1 MSDFSFKKRERLT
14 SSKSISLLFK
24 EGRSISSYPV
34 RFIFDMEGTN
44 VPVKMAISVPKR
56 LYKRAVDRNLLKR
69 RIREA
74 YRLNKTD
81 FHAKIGEMNLQ
92 VHLVIQ
98 YQHRKIVDFHAIEAG
113 ILKGMDRVLKELE
126 QQTVGLT
133 NNGAAPKTD

>member
-34 RFIFDMEGTN
+34 RFIYDMEGEGG
-44 VPVKMAISVPKR
+44 PVKMAISVPKR

-74 YRLNKTD
+74 YRLNKAD
-81 FHAKIGEMNLQ
+81 FAGRIGKMNLQ
-92 VHLVIQ
+92 VNVVIQ
-98 YQHRKIVDFHAIEAG
+98 YQHKKILDFHAIEAG
-113 ILKGMDRVLKELE
+113 VVKGIEKVMKELE
-126 QQTVGLT
+126 
-133 NNGAAPKTD
+133 K